1 MHPFQ
6 SSCVNCLLFEQVGT
20 TLIVLDF
27 YIVTFL
33 MLEVSEKCS
42 TPFCSAE
49 QLMIQKDFSLLL
61 DLNKH

>member
-6 SSCVNCLLFEQVGT
+6 PSCVSCLLFEQVGT
-20 TLIVLDF
+20 TLIILDF